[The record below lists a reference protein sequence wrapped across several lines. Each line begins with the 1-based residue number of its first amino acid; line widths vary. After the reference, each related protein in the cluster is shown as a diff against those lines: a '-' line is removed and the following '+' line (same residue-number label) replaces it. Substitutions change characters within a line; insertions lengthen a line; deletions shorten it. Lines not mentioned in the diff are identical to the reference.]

1 MGKGRD
7 GKKKELNFF
16 SRRGIGIEERETE
29 KRISISQ
36 KLIKGKRNAKRGEMG
51 ENKRVAV

>member
-1 MGKGRD
+1 MRIGRD

-16 SRRGIGIEERETE
+16 SRRGIRIEEQEIE

-36 KLIKGKRNAKRGEMG
+36 KLIERKRNAKRGEME
-51 ENKRVAV
+51 ENKRVAI